1 MLLEKRKPYSDSFY
15 AAIIFF
21 VQMMR
26 DPESLRRM
34 MDNPM
39 VQGMLNNPDLM
50 RTMIT
55 SNPQIREL
63 MDRNPEIN
71 HMLNNPDLMRQVS
84 LSWTNFV
91 NGFLDNII
99 TARFE
104 LN

>member
-1 MLLEKRKPYSDSFY
+1 
-15 AAIIFF
+15 
-21 VQMMR
+21 MMR

-71 HMLNNPDLMRQVS
+71 HMLNNPDLMRQVG

-91 NGFLDNII
+91 NGFIDNII
-99 TARFE
+99 TAQFE